1 MLHSASLS
9 CSNFSDKC
17 VSHFLKSNDAIR
29 RDLLV
34 EEYVGTGE
42 DRVKNRNAHT
52 EFLGDMLFTFPAI
65 KTANAHRG
73 TLSIIFLFIYLSPD
87 PLEHH
92 FPLYLTQ
99 VRGKYVFLI
108 LR

>member
-42 DRVKNRNAHT
+42 DRVKNRDAYT
-52 EFLGDMLFTFPAI
+52 EFLGEKMFTFPAI
-65 KTANAHRG
+65 KAANAHRG
-73 TLSIIFLFIYLSPD
+73 TLSIIHI
-87 PLEHH
+87 
-92 FPLYLTQ
+92 
-99 VRGKYVFLI
+99 
-108 LR
+108 